1 MIPSALA
8 GHFPDLPYPD
18 LPPLASRPRL
28 VSHMDDVEDVR
39 TAIFEALP
47 GSLRDVTASVF
58 GGVSQA
64 ALTRIGNS
72 LRTMARHGWVRV
84 DGHAAQ
90 ARWVAAVDE
99 LPKTDGKE
107 KETILDRIVKALT
120 GRGPMGVKEIAAL
133 VGVSSRQ
140 VVSDKL
146 SQGKAIRRVVLVDG
160 RKWTLP

>member
-39 TAIFEALP
+39 TAIFAALP

-64 ALTRIGNS
+64 ALTRIGNA
-72 LRTMARHGWVRV
+72 LRTMAQHGWVRV
-84 DGHAAQ
+84 EGHAAH
-90 ARWVAAVDE
+90 ARWVAAVAAVPPTEKRVTIIDKCLAVLADGLPRTAQE
-99 LPKTDGKE
+99 LATLLGLARPT
-107 KETILDRIVKALT
+107 
-120 GRGPMGVKEIAAL
+120 
-133 VGVSSRQ
+133 
-140 VVSDKL
+140 VSD
-146 SQGKAIRRVVLVDG
+146 QICQAGKRGLVRLIHG
-160 RKWTLP
+160 RKWQLP